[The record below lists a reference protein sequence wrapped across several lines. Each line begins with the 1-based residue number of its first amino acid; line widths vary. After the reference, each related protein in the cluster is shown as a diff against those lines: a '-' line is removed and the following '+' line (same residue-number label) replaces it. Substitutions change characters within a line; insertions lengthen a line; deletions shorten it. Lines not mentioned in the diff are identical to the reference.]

1 MSLSDETESIIDRLL
16 GLIGREGVSEEYVR
30 FRVLLL
36 NAQAALRGNL
46 AGVDDDVPFD
56 AALAGAFLANL
67 SETLDESGHPS
78 DDLARLRAA
87 VEGEPELLEQLAGR
101 AVSAAADDYLDSLA
115 GRLKIDPVALLFF
128 ARAMVAPQVT
138 EAVSR
143 RKGRA
148 AEAPASTSGNCP
160 WCGSPPGLAK
170 LDRDDGRRVLF
181 CTLCG
186 ESWEFARSLCPF
198 CRSQAELGR
207 LFVTAD
213 DPCWIETCD
222 QCGSYLST
230 VDERKL
236 PDDQSVIPL
245 VTSTATLYLDLIAQ
259 EEGYNGGPP
268 YVALC

>member
-1 MSLSDETESIIDRLL
+1 MHSSAETEKIVDRLL

-36 NAQAALRGNL
+36 KSQTALRDEL
-46 AGVDDDVPFD
+46 AGAADDVPFD
-56 AALAGAFLANL
+56 SSLASAFLANL
-67 SETLDESGHPS
+67 SEALKEADHQS
-78 DDLARLRAA
+78 DDLERLRAA
-87 VEGEPELLEQLAGR
+87 ADGEPELLEQLAGR
-101 AVSAAADDYLDSLA
+101 VVSDYDDYLDSL
-115 GRLKIDPVALLFF
+115 GRRLQIDPVALLFF

-138 EAVSR
+138 EAVGR
-143 RKGRA
+143 RKRLA

-213 DPCWIETCD
+213 DPCWIETCN